1 MDNIPHLI
9 TPEDN
14 MVMSAMPNKEEV
26 EIVVKNMSGDSACG
40 LDGFSGLFYQ

>member
-9 TPEDN
+9 TLEDN
-14 MVMSAMPNKEEV
+14 MVISVMPNKEKV
-26 EIVVKNMSGDSACG
+26 ETVVKNMSADSACG